1 MKKQLLLMTLILLLQ
16 SGTMF
21 SQGLLGP
28 DQTVCENIDHINLP
42 CVGSGY
48 WYDFD
53 LTYGDGYF
61 EGGAPFMCPWS
72 SDYVPG
78 PNDLSTG
85 SVEFCLTLYYDE
97 FPYYEFGCVIYFFQ
111 PMPLVDVGEDLTI
124 NSDETVTINATAQNF
139 SSLEWSTSGDGT
151 FDDDFAIFTGY
162 TPGSNDIM
170 NGTVDLCLTANGLAD
185 CESVTDCLTLTI
197 IQSSSD
203 IISLNAGWN
212 LISFDVI
219 PVSSNPE
226 NVFAPLISTNNLQ
239 MVTGFQNQMGVFFDP
254 DGLPFLNTLQ
264 NLVPGE
270 GYWVKVQNADT
281 LTVFGEPIPSDF
293 SINLQIGWNL
303 IGYWPQETN
312 SPALAFATLINAGI
326 LEMVTGYELG
336 GKFYDPNEPP
346 FLNTLLT
353 IENGYGY
360 WVKVNDDYEGF
371 SYPAAWECGDML
383 MDERDGQTYQ
393 TVQIGDQCWMA
404 ENLAF
409 LPEVS
414 PSSQGS
420 ETDPYYYVYD
430 YQGTNVTTAKVT
442 ANYQNYG
449 TLYNWSASLTAC
461 PGGWHLPGDHEWN
474 VLILLMDP
482 NADPNASGTQ
492 SWIAGGKLKSMH
504 TEPDPHPRWNSPNNS
519 ATNASNFT
527 GFPGGRRHSDNGLF
541 HWLGYTGSW
550 WSAGEFDTVNAYD
563 RRLHYNGGNV
573 SRNIEAKSIGFSLR
587 CLKDTDSQT
596 FSLYLEVFP
605 DGAGIATGGGEYE
618 AGDQANIE
626 VFENPGWE
634 FVNWTDDD
642 GVVLSEIPD
651 FAYTMPA
658 QDIILT
664 ANFIEEQVGFI
675 CGDTLVDS
683 RDGQSYATVQIGDQC
698 WMAENLSYLPEVC
711 PSSQGSET
719 APYYYVYDYQGN
731 SVEEAKATTNYQTN
745 GVLYNW
751 PASLTA
757 CPVGWHLPALAEW
770 NILYDY
776 VRNHPEYLCNS
787 NTLFIAKALA
797 AKTNWNI
804 SSNTCAVGNNLSTN
818 NGTVFSGLP
827 SGGRHSYGYFGGI
840 GDATSWWSSFEYS
853 STNAF
858 QSGLF
863 YSLGSMNSYG
873 TGKDCGF
880 SVRCLRDETTPP
892 TPYNLN
898 LEVNPTGVGTVTGE
912 GQYEDGEQVN
922 ISAEANPG
930 WEFVNWTDDDGVVL
944 SEIPDFAYTM
954 PAQDIILTA
963 NFIEE
968 QVGFTCGDTLVDS
981 RDGQSYQTVQIG
993 TQCWMAENL
1002 NIGTRIDGISNQINN
1017 GTIEKYCL
1025 NNIEANCDNYG
1036 GLYQWDE
1043 MMQYSSIAGSQGICP
1058 GGWHVPTDGEWTI
1071 LTSFIGG
1078 VSSPFGDRLKS
1089 CRMVNSPLG
1098 GDCNTTMHPRWNYFN
1113 NSIYGTDDFGFSAT
1127 PGGYRHSSGGTFPDL
1142 GNNTFWWSSTD
1153 DQSVPVNAWGRTLNY
1168 YLSSI
1173 SYADMYKDYGFSVRC
1188 LKDN

>member
-550 WSAGEFDTVNAYD
+550 WSSDEFDAVNAYD
-563 RRLHYNGGNV
+563 RRLHYNGGNI

-626 VFENPGWE
+626 VFE
-634 FVNWTDDD
+634 
-642 GVVLSEIPD
+642 
-651 FAYTMPA
+651 
-658 QDIILT
+658 
-664 ANFIEEQVGFI
+664 
-675 CGDTLVDS
+675 
-683 RDGQSYATVQIGDQC
+683 
-698 WMAENLSYLPEVC
+698 
-711 PSSQGSET
+711 
-719 APYYYVYDYQGN
+719 
-731 SVEEAKATTNYQTN
+731 
-745 GVLYNW
+745 
-751 PASLTA
+751 
-757 CPVGWHLPALAEW
+757 
-770 NILYDY
+770 
-776 VRNHPEYLCNS
+776 
-787 NTLFIAKALA
+787 
-797 AKTNWNI
+797 
-804 SSNTCAVGNNLSTN
+804 
-818 NGTVFSGLP
+818 
-827 SGGRHSYGYFGGI
+827 
-840 GDATSWWSSFEYS
+840 
-853 STNAF
+853 
-858 QSGLF
+858 
-863 YSLGSMNSYG
+863 
-873 TGKDCGF
+873 
-880 SVRCLRDETTPP
+880 
-892 TPYNLN
+892 
-898 LEVNPTGVGTVTGE
+898 
-912 GQYEDGEQVN
+912 
-922 ISAEANPG
+922 NPG